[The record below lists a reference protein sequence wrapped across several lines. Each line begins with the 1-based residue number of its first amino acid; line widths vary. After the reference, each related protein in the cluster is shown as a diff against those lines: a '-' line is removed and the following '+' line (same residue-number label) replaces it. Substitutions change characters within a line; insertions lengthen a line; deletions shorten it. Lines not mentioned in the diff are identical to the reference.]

1 MPATVTVYKGH
12 HRTLYYLPGI
22 TSLIITCIGIIM
34 KTIFSRR
41 THLTEPKLGLNLP
54 TTGAAHVTLYHTW
67 RPSDS
72 FTGPHGQV

>member
-1 MPATVTVYKGH
+1 
-12 HRTLYYLPGI
+12 
-22 TSLIITCIGIIM
+22 M

-67 RPSDS
+67 RPSDL
-72 FTGPHGQV
+72 FTGPHEQVLLTVRINCSFFYIYIFVIYCQI